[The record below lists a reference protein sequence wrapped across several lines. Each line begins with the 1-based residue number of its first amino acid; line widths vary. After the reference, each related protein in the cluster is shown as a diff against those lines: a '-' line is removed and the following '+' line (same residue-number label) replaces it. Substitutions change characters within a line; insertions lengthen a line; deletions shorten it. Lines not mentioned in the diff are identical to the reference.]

1 MQPRNPSGGLPARDE
16 GLGNS
21 CKVAQSKLRFRVEE
35 NGGDGKGPFTILEWR
50 HKEDPDIP
58 CCHSDAEALNR
69 LASML
74 TSLFARGYPVPL
86 LYRMKH
92 YSFAAAFVRL
102 GCMTHRLLPRIL
114 QEMNS
119 TMSQDTP
126 GSHLSEFIDAL
137 LEGSG
142 VTKTDAEIETL
153 LSSFLNEDVN
163 YAAQNGARQK
173 MVLREL
179 SNRQFHQSS
188 IMIDMMVQRME
199 TGINFFL
206 RRTKVLYDLQ
216 YMSHAHPKHASLR
229 QETKTSFLKVI
240 SGEFGWDLIAEY
252 MSILHGHMKE
262 TVTMGL
268 DGSQSQLNL
277 IFQLT
282 IVLLTDLSRRF
293 VLEFMGPPYSL
304 LKLACSDA
312 SSFVSGW
319 NHLQHSFSK
328 CRRCVDYGFTTA
340 LLEAY
345 PGKLSM
351 PLSQDAQS
359 AVSELKSFP
368 QELCVWSLTS
378 DAVEIL
384 HGQMQWQLSRRGAQQ
399 VKQGRTALEVSVLAN
414 SIKKNSWIAESVRK
428 LTMPSKKLW
437 AGIRR
442 FCGTR
447 SSNQYTS
454 RDEVA

>member
-142 VTKTDAEIETL
+142 VTKTDAEFETL

-188 IMIDMMVQRME
+188 IMIDMMVQ
-199 TGINFFL
+199 
-206 RRTKVLYDLQ
+206 KW
-216 YMSHAHPKHASLR
+216 K
-229 QETKTSFLKVI
+229 QESTSFC
-240 SGEFGWDLIAEY
+240 G
-252 MSILHGHMKE
+252 
-262 TVTMGL
+262 
-268 DGSQSQLNL
+268 
-277 IFQLT
+277 
-282 IVLLTDLSRRF
+282 
-293 VLEFMGPPYSL
+293 GPKCFST
-304 LKLACSDA
+304 CS
-312 SSFVSGW
+312 
-319 NHLQHSFSK
+319 
-328 CRRCVDYGFTTA
+328 T
-340 LLEAY
+340 
-345 PGKLSM
+345 
-351 PLSQDAQS
+351 
-359 AVSELKSFP
+359 
-368 QELCVWSLTS
+368 
-378 DAVEIL
+378 
-384 HGQMQWQLSRRGAQQ
+384 
-399 VKQGRTALEVSVLAN
+399 
-414 SIKKNSWIAESVRK
+414 
-428 LTMPSKKLW
+428 
-437 AGIRR
+437 
-442 FCGTR
+442 
-447 SSNQYTS
+447 
-454 RDEVA
+454 